1 MTQIGD
7 ELKNKALAN
16 FIRHEAY
23 STVDIRESALLI

>member
-7 ELKNKALAN
+7 EQKNKALAN

-23 STVDIRESALLI
+23 STCDIRESAVLI